1 MLRLIF
7 VEEESKFTTMNQNET
22 LFPHTFDVTHEEMM
36 LDVGHS
42 GIGLLSRITKIN
54 ATKISSQLEGIW

>member
-7 VEEESKFTTMNQNET
+7 VEEESKFTTINQNET

-36 LDVGHS
+36 LDMDHS
-42 GIGLLSRITKIN
+42 GTSLLSRRTKIN
-54 ATKISSQLEGIW
+54 ATKISSQLEVIW